1 MCAQHAFFLLESTPP
16 LAVVAGVRRRRGES
30 EASRAASRGAPAPL
44 HRAGR
49 RGRAWARA
57 ERAPAAAVRAQRQKM
72 GRKMASKRPGRLTLA
87 WVARAVAVMM
97 AAWMVPAGDCFVAPA
112 CRARVGHAAPA
123 RAMRCGAAAVVGLPS
138 LRPAGARRGAC
149 YARAPPCTALGALST
164 PVAEQSSSEE
174 KLRELGRLLDA
185 QEAEITVREASGME
199 GDCVAQLRCSVFGQ
213 GKDMYRSQR
222 QKMRTSPHYLLAGI
236 YKTTLMV
243 AVVRALTPT
252 ARQVCKEVVLADM
265 QQLLDQAWL
274 TEREHAQLVEQFES
288 EWEGRSEL
296 VIGSVDC
303 SVHEMLDS
311 SLTLRRWVY
320 VSSMAVRNHLR
331 RRGIGEQLLDL
342 GVSHARKIFGVKDM
356 FLHVEVFVAC
366 CCFPLRAPPEAS
378 ATRGL
383 TEWRSAGTQ

>member
-1 MCAQHAFFLLESTPP
+1 
-16 LAVVAGVRRRRGES
+16 
-30 EASRAASRGAPAPL
+30 
-44 HRAGR
+44 
-49 RGRAWARA
+49 
-57 ERAPAAAVRAQRQKM
+57 
-72 GRKMASKRPGRLTLA
+72 
-87 WVARAVAVMM
+87 
-97 AAWMVPAGDCFVAPA
+97 
-112 CRARVGHAAPA
+112 
-123 RAMRCGAAAVVGLPS
+123 
-138 LRPAGARRGAC
+138 
-149 YARAPPCTALGALST
+149 
-164 PVAEQSSSEE
+164 VAEQSSSEE

-185 QEAEITVREASGME
+185 QEADITVREASGME

-356 FLHVEVFVAC
+356 FLHVEELNEGALRLYRRAGFVRGDVDDSHTKSMDRMLRLVLQVPPAATLYTRSLSLQSHQEEEGC
-366 CCFPLRAPPEAS
+366 EQVSQHPQSSRHSSHSDAIPKMHHIAQHLATQGLPL
-378 ATRGL
+378 
-383 TEWRSAGTQ
+383 